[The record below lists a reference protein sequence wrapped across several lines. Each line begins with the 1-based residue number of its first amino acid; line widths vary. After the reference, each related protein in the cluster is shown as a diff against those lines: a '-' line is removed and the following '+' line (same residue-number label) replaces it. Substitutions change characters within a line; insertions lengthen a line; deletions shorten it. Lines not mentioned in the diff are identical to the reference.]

1 VSTHIFFGEVEVK
14 KGYCLLLLATIVLAP
29 WCRAQE
35 TPPLKLVGTIRMSQ
49 IKGHQADLSSENLAK
64 AVSTERIPGISGHF
78 DRFGLDPKGH
88 RLFVTPE
95 DNGTVEVYS
104 LPSGEF
110 EHSIGGI
117 GMAHGVL
124 YRSDLD
130 RIYVTDGTDG
140 LLRIF
145 DGKSY
150 QLLKTTK
157 LLTDADSIGYD
168 EKTHDLYIANGGKDA
183 GLDYCLVSIVNT
195 DTGEHI
201 GDIKIDGA
209 RLEQMVL
216 EKSGPR
222 LFINITDKREVG
234 VIDRNRRAVV
244 ATWPVTE
251 GEINAAIALDE
262 ANHRLF
268 VGCRNGKL
276 VVFDTENGKPVAT
289 LPISA
294 GADDMTYDPV
304 RKRLYVPCA
313 EGFVDVFEQSDPN
326 HYRQIGKIP
335 TGPMGKTGIL
345 VSSLNRYYVAVPQ
358 HGTTDAEI
366 LAFAAQ

>member
-1 VSTHIFFGEVEVK
+1 MK
-14 KGYCLLLLATIVLAP
+14 KGCCLLWLAVTALTP

-35 TPPLKLVGTIRMSQ
+35 TPPLKLIGTIRMSQ
-49 IKGHQADLSSENLAK
+49 IKGRQADLSSESLAK
-64 AVSTERIPGISGHF
+64 AVSTERIPSISGHF
-78 DRFGLDPKGH
+78 DRFGLDTKGH

-95 DNGTVEVYS
+95 DNGTVEVYDLS
-104 LPSGEF
+104 SGKF

-140 LLRIF
+140 LLRVF

-150 QLLKTTK
+150 RLLKTVK

-168 EKTHDLYIANGGKDA
+168 PKTHHLYIANGGKDA
-183 GLDYCLVSIVNT
+183 GLNYCLVSIVNT
-195 DTGEHI
+195 DTDEHI

-216 EKSGPR
+216 ETSGPR

-234 VIDRNRRAVV
+234 VIDRNKRAVV

-251 GEINAAIALDE
+251 GEINAAIGLDE
-262 ANHRLF
+262 ADHRLF
-268 VGCRNGKL
+268 VGCRSGKL
-276 VVFDTENGKPVAT
+276 VAFDTETGKAVAV
-289 LPISA
+289 LPIPA

-313 EGFVDVFEQSDPN
+313 EGFVDVFEQSDPD
-326 HYRQIGKIP
+326 HYRQIGKVP

-345 VSSLNRYYVAVPQ
+345 VSSLNRYFVVVPQ
-358 HGTTDAEI
+358 HGTADAEI
-366 LAFAAQ
+366 LVFQVQ